1 MKKVI
6 LFDFFGVISSEV
18 SPRWFKRFFDE
29 EEAKKVKDR
38 IMSKG
43 DLGERS
49 EDEVISDAARVCGAE
64 CNEVRREWY
73 SLATL
78 DKETVKYIELL
89 HKSHPV
95 YLLSNAIS
103 TFLRTI
109 IYKNN
114 IENLFDK
121 IYISSEMKL
130 AKPDKKFFLHVLD
143 DINAMPSECI
153 MIDDNPEN
161 IAAAEAVGIHGIVYR
176 GIDDLKDKLD
186 EIL

>member
-1 MKKVI
+1 
-6 LFDFFGVISSEV
+6 
-18 SPRWFKRFFDE
+18 
-29 EEAKKVKDR
+29 
-38 IMSKG
+38 MSKG

-109 IYKNN
+109 IYNPRT
-114 IENLFDK
+114 
-121 IYISSEMKL
+121 ISPFFTAKGIL
-130 AKPDKKFFLHVLD
+130 AEKV
-143 DINAMPSECI
+143 I
-153 MIDDNPEN
+153 
-161 IAAAEAVGIHGIVYR
+161 
-176 GIDDLKDKLD
+176 
-186 EIL
+186 